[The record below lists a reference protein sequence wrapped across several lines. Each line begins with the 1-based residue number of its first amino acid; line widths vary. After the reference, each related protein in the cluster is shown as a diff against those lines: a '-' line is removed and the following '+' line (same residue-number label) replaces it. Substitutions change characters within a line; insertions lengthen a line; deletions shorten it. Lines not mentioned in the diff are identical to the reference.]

1 MKKPTWNLVAVT
13 LIATLTATIAQSKF
27 SGIYEGNV
35 SSGARFM
42 VALTKGGRAVGLDSS
57 IEGIKGVL
65 SPAKS
70 TINAD
75 GKFKGVAPNGT
86 TVVATVSSDFKI
98 KGTAKNEGE
107 TFRLSGSRTYN

>member
-1 MKKPTWNLVAVT
+1 MKTSSTQIVAVC
-13 LIATLTATIAQSKF
+13 LLATITATIAQSKF

-35 SSGARFM
+35 SSGARLL
-42 VALTKGGRAVGLDSS
+42 VAITKGGRVLGMDSS

-75 GKFKGVAPNGT
+75 GKLKGVAPNGT
-86 TVVATVSSDFKI
+86 SVTATVSSDFKI
-98 KGTAKNEGE
+98 RGTAKNEGE
-107 TFRLSGSRTYN
+107 SFRFSGSRSFN